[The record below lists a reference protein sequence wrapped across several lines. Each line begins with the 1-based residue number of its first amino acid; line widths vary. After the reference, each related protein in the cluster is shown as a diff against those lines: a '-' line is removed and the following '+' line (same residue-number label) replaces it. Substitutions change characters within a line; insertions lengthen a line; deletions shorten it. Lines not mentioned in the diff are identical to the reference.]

1 MVVASRRPAAAPP
14 FRFAAAAAAILA
26 LALAAAG
33 CSTAGRVAPELTA
46 TAGSGLT
53 VNQLLITL
61 PEASRPYWERITHQL
76 EVAYHL
82 RAESSWPMRT
92 LKIRCIVFNL
102 PPGRA
107 GERTMERLGADP
119 RVESVQPIYTFEAL
133 GGGDPYSPLQQRGA
147 GALRFEPLHRWA
159 TGKGVKVAVIDT
171 GVDSHHPDLEGRI
184 VRTGNFVAGDRS
196 DFFGDVHGTAVAGIL
211 AASADNAVGIVGVAP
226 EAEVFAL
233 KACWQS
239 GPDRAAALC
248 DSFSLAKAFDF
259 AVSEGAQVINL
270 SLAGPRDPLLAR
282 LIGVA
287 LGRGVTVVA
296 AARQSGGGDAESF
309 PASLDGVIAVRAS
322 GRPGGET
329 GAPAGAGAADRTDGG
344 RVLSAP
350 GVDILTTVPGGG
362 YDFFSG
368 SSMAAAQVSGVAALL
383 LERVPGLGP
392 ERIGRLLRETARAP
406 GAEGAGALRRRGGG
420 GGGRRLRRGGRATG
434 SGRLRPG
441 RSGRAAGALDLSDLH
456 SLSRPRSPLGR
467 AAGEGWDPA
476 RRYPAP
482 CSTAAQLR
490 AAREPCPPAP
500 FPSPAARPR
509 GDWGVPLLQ
518 SER

>member
-1 MVVASRRPAAAPP
+1 MAVGVRHLAWVPLGRRGAGG
-14 FRFAAAAAAILA
+14 AAAAMLA

-33 CSTAGRVAPELTA
+33 CSTTGAVGPEPTAAPAAGPSANRV
-46 TAGSGLT
+46 
-53 VNQLLITL
+53 LITL
-61 PEASRPYWERITHQL
+61 PEASRPYWERITQQL

-82 RAESSWPMRT
+82 RAESSWPMRS
-92 LKIRCIVFNL
+92 LKIRCIVFDL

-107 GERTMERLGADP
+107 GQRTMERLGADP
-119 RVESVQPIYTFEAL
+119 RVESVQPIYAFEAL
-133 GGGDPYSPLQQRGA
+133 GGGDPYSSLQRGRD
-147 GALRFEPLHRWA
+147 ALRFEPVHRWA

-171 GVDSHHPDLEGRI
+171 GVDAHHPDLVGRI

-196 DFFGDVHGTAVAGIL
+196 DFFADVHGTAVAGIL
-211 AASADNAVGIVGVAP
+211 AASADNAVGIAGVAP

-259 AVSEGAQVINL
+259 ALSEGAQVVNL

-296 AARQSGGGDAESF
+296 AARESRGGGGDESF

-322 GRPGGET
+322 GRPSGEPPAA
-329 GAPAGAGAADRTDGG
+329 APAADRTEGG
-344 RVLSAP
+344 RVLLAP

-392 ERIGRLLRETARAP
+392 ERIGRLLRETARPP
-406 GAEGAGALRRRGGG
+406 GADGVGPPTGEVEEAEVDACGAVAQLLGV
-420 GGGRRLRRGGRATG
+420 
-434 SGRLRPG
+434 
-441 RSGRAAGALDLSDLH
+441 AACGPA
-456 SLSRPRSPLGR
+456 
-467 AAGEGWDPA
+467 AAGE
-476 RRYPAP
+476 RLVR
-482 CSTAAQLR
+482 
-490 AAREPCPPAP
+490 
-500 FPSPAARPR
+500 
-509 GDWGVPLLQ
+509 
-518 SER
+518 